1 MKAGPKAAVEPS
13 SLPFRP
19 RSAGSAR
26 FAVFCQ
32 RFIRV
37 PKGTGALSPL
47 QLRPW
52 QVELVGS
59 VHDADPKPRTAGWM
73 MPRGQGKSTLVAAL
87 GLYDLLLGDEGAVVV
102 VTATDERQASL
113 VFRTAV
119 RMVELHPELER
130 RVQPFR
136 TELRVPRRGASFQCL
151 PAEPKRLEGLD
162 YTLAIL
168 DEIGV
173 IGRDTYEVM
182 NLAQG
187 KRRTSTL
194 IGIGTPGPDP
204 YNNVLADLR
213 SYALTN
219 PDDPSLVWR
228 EFTAAGFEDH
238 PPDCPHCWEL
248 ANPAL
253 DDFLHRDAMH
263 ALLPPKTREATFRR
277 ARCVSSSATLTA
289 SSCRRV
295 SGMG

>member
-37 PKGTGALSPL
+37 PKGAGALSPL

-59 VHDADPKPRTAGWM
+59 VLDADPKPRTAGWM

-113 VFRTAV
+113 VFRTAA
-119 RMVELHPELER
+119 RMVELLPELGR
-130 RVQPFR
+130 RVQRFR
-136 TELRVPRRGASFQCL
+136 TVVRVPRRGASFQCL

-162 YTLAIL
+162 
-168 DEIGV
+168 
-173 IGRDTYEVM
+173 
-182 NLAQG
+182 
-187 KRRTSTL
+187 
-194 IGIGTPGPDP
+194 
-204 YNNVLADLR
+204 
-213 SYALTN
+213 
-219 PDDPSLVWR
+219 
-228 EFTAAGFEDH
+228 
-238 PPDCPHCWEL
+238 
-248 ANPAL
+248 
-253 DDFLHRDAMH
+253 
-263 ALLPPKTREATFRR
+263 
-277 ARCVSSSATLTA
+277 
-289 SSCRRV
+289 
-295 SGMG
+295 